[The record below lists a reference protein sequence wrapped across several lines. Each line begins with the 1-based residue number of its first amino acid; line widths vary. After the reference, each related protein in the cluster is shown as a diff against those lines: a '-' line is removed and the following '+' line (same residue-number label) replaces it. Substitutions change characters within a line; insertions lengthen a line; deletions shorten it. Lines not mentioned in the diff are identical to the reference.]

1 MFGREKIQDQKLRIS
16 ASWTAIEINGE
27 VLQTKADGKVLP
39 QLEIN
44 VGEMR
49 YMGNDGCNNFNG
61 GIIEL
66 DESII
71 RFGISAATRMMCMDM
86 EIPDLFNTSLPE
98 VLNWEIKENKLY
110 LRDADGNEVM
120 LLKKID

>member
-1 MFGREKIQDQKLRIS
+1 MRHLFFLIVTLFFLSCSAGEKIQDQKLRIN
-16 ASWTAIEINGE
+16 ASWTAI
-27 VLQTKADGKVLP
+27 
-39 QLEIN
+39 EIN

-110 LRDADGNEVM
+110 LRDADGKEVM